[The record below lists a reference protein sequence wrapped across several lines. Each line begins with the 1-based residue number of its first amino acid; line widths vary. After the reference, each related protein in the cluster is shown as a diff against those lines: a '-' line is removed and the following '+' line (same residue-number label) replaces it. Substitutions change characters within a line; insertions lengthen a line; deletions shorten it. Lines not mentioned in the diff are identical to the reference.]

1 MPPVPTS
8 DSRGR
13 THGPAD
19 SVLLGALAALGLL
32 AATLLLAFIP
42 AAARA
47 AIVERPDAAIAAG
60 PVSPT
65 FWYGRATD
73 AGPTVRLYF
82 FWTPTCPHCRA
93 AKPFVEALP
102 ARLPWLEIVSLP
114 VKDEPANA
122 RLYYQTAKSLGADAL
137 SVPGFLFCRQA
148 SVGYDT
154 AETTGEHLVR
164 QLEQCHARI
173 VADPSSMAA
182 AAPAAGAHA
191 AGATTSAAID
201 GPEVLVPLLGK
212 VGADTWSLPVLTLV
226 LAGVDAFN
234 PCAFFILLFL
244 LSLLVHARSRARMLA
259 VGGTFVLI
267 SGLAYF
273 AFMAAWL
280 NVFLIAGEMRVVTLG
295 AGLLALTI
303 GAINVKDYFWFKQ
316 GVSLSIPESAK
327 PSLYRRMRE
336 VATAGAMGPMLASTV
351 LLAVVANSYE
361 LLCTAGFPM
370 VYTRALTLANLEPWQ
385 RYAWLAAYNV
395 IYVVPLLAI
404 VLVFVKSMGTRKLS
418 EAEGRALKLVSG
430 YMMGAFGLVLLFA
443 PTWLTSAFSSLL
455 VLGAAL
461 VAAVITVLATPG
473 ARPGKPATT

>member
-1 MPPVPTS
+1 MMSAVSPS
-8 DSRGR
+8 DRRGR
-13 THGPAD
+13 SYGLAD
-19 SVLLGALAALGLL
+19 MLLLGSLAALGLL
-32 AATLLLAFIP
+32 AATLLLAFTP
-42 AAARA
+42 ASARA
-47 AIVERPDAAIAAG
+47 GILDAPDAAVAAG
-60 PVSPT
+60 PDSPQ
-65 FWYGRATD
+65 FWHGRAAD
-73 AGPTVRLYF
+73 GGPTVRLYF

-102 ARLPWLEIVSLP
+102 SRFPWLEIVSLP
-114 VKDEPANA
+114 VKENPANA
-122 RLYYQTAKSLGADAL
+122 RLYYETAKHLGADAL

-148 SVGYDT
+148 SVGYDA
-154 AETTGEHLVR
+154 AETTGAFLVR
-164 QLEQCHARI
+164 ELEQCHAKI
-173 VADPSSMAA
+173 VADPSSMSSPLSTGARTADSATHVAA
-182 AAPAAGAHA
+182 A
-191 AGATTSAAID
+191 
-201 GPEVLVPLLGK
+201 GPEVVVPLLGK
-212 VGADTWSLPVLTLV
+212 VGAETWSLPVLTLV

-234 PCAFFILLFL
+234 PCAFFVLLFL

-336 VATAGAMGPMLASTV
+336 VATAGSMGPMLASTV
-351 LLAVVANSYE
+351 LLAIVANSYE

-370 VYTRALTLANLEPWQ
+370 VYTRALTLANLETWQ

-430 YMMGAFGLVLLFA
+430 YMMAAFGLVLLFV

-461 VAAVITVLATPG
+461 AAAVITVLVMPG